1 MEEERQYH
9 FEHIKALIVGFI
21 WRNDLPSTEVKK
33 VSIS

>member
-21 WRNDLPSTEVKK
+21 WRNDLISTEVKK